1 MEAVAADPFG
11 VRDDDVGNRFCE
23 FKISMIEGLVQ
34 PMNPA

>member
-11 VRDDDVGNRFCE
+11 VRDNDVGNRFCE
-23 FKISMIEGLVQ
+23 FKIIIIEGLGQ

>member
-11 VRDDDVGNRFCE
+11 VRINDVGNRFCE
-23 FKISMIEGLVQ
+23 FKITCGNSESE